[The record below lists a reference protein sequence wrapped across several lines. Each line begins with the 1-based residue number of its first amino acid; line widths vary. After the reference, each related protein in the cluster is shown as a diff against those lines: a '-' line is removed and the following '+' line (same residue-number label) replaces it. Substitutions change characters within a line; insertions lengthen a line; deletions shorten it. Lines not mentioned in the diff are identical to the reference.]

1 VVKSPRIVCPASK
14 EVVHLTTRD
23 EYVVI
28 CSVVYEQFEKGQSN
42 FENYT
47 VVPLHCMRYDRCPV
61 WRETKE
67 VGWERKMGERYSTL
81 RQAETIRL

>member
-1 VVKSPRIVCPASK
+1 MKKPRIVCPAAK

-23 EYVVI
+23 EHVVI

-42 FENYT
+42 YENYT
-47 VVPLHCMRYDRCPV
+47 IVPEHCKRYDRCPV

-67 VGWERKMGERYSTL
+67 VDWERKMGKKYSSLT
-81 RQAETIRL
+81 QAETIRL